1 MREDLPFNMA
11 DVAGLV
17 GLQIKR
23 RGSISWEA
31 YCPFCQDEKGKMNL
45 NLKKNVFRCNR
56 CGESG
61 GMLDLYGKLYH
72 VDHGTACSEIKEL
85 LGRETEKKPYKIQA
99 KKVEQKIPEIP
110 QAEAAGIEA
119 CNKTYTRML
128 EMLPLA
134 ESHRT
139 NLLERGFSEEK
150 IEENGYK
157 STLVFGYRKLAE
169 RLLKAGCTLQ
179 GVPGF
184 YQDKE
189 GRWTVNFSAKNAG
202 FLVPVRNMDGLIT
215 AMQIRLDHPY
225 DGRKYV
231 WFSSANYQQGI
242 TSGSPVHFVG
252 QEGQACVF
260 VTEGPLKAD

>member
-1 MREDLPFNMA
+1 M
-11 DVAGLV
+11 
-17 GLQIKR
+17 
-23 RGSISWEA
+23 
-31 YCPFCQDEKGKMNL
+31 
-45 NLKKNVFRCNR
+45 
-56 CGESG
+56 
-61 GMLDLYGKLYH
+61 
-72 VDHGTACSEIKEL
+72 
-85 LGRETEKKPYKIQA
+85 
-99 KKVEQKIPEIP
+99 EQKIPEIP

-128 EMLPLA
+128 ESFLWQKVI
-134 ESHRT
+134 EQICWNS
-139 NLLERGFSEEK
+139 GFSEEK

-225 DGRKYV
+225 DWQKV
-231 WFSSANYQQGI
+231 
-242 TSGSPVHFVG
+242 
-252 QEGQACVF
+252 CLVF
-260 VTEGPLKAD
+260 QC

>member
-85 LGRETEKKPYKIQA
+85 LGRETFQRKRLRKTAIRVPLYL
-99 KKVEQKIPEIP
+99 
-110 QAEAAGIEA
+110 GIESWQ
-119 CNKTYTRML
+119 RD
-128 EMLPLA
+128 
-134 ESHRT
+134 
-139 NLLERGFSEEK
+139 F
-150 IEENGYK
+150 
-157 STLVFGYRKLAE
+157 
-169 RLLKAGCTLQ
+169 
-179 GVPGF
+179 
-184 YQDKE
+184 
-189 GRWTVNFSAKNAG
+189 
-202 FLVPVRNMDGLIT
+202 
-215 AMQIRLDHPY
+215 
-225 DGRKYV
+225 
-231 WFSSANYQQGI
+231 
-242 TSGSPVHFVG
+242 
-252 QEGQACVF
+252 
-260 VTEGPLKAD
+260 

>member
-1 MREDLPFNMA
+1 M
-11 DVAGLV
+11 
-17 GLQIKR
+17 
-23 RGSISWEA
+23 
-31 YCPFCQDEKGKMNL
+31 

-134 ESHRT
+134 EVIEQICW
-139 NLLERGFSEEK
+139 NVVFRGK
-150 IEENGYK
+150 
-157 STLVFGYRKLAE
+157 
-169 RLLKAGCTLQ
+169 
-179 GVPGF
+179 
-184 YQDKE
+184 D
-189 GRWTVNFSAKNAG
+189 
-202 FLVPVRNMDGLIT
+202 
-215 AMQIRLDHPY
+215 
-225 DGRKYV
+225 
-231 WFSSANYQQGI
+231 
-242 TSGSPVHFVG
+242 
-252 QEGQACVF
+252 
-260 VTEGPLKAD
+260 